1 MLARLWA
8 NQVIEGNKGI
18 DEVPPKLW
26 DAVERLLTE
35 DGHPEL
41 IYSD

>member
-18 DEVPPKLW
+18 DDVPNGLR
-26 DAVERLLTE
+26 DAVEQI
-35 DGHPEL
+35 L
-41 IYSD
+41 IKEGYLENG